1 MSFRPEYWID
11 YTDELMGV
19 ADEQSSLVAL
29 EPEILGTWRVRVQM
43 GGRQIF
49 ALQGLDYPAA
59 LESVLGAFEV
69 LNRERGIS
77 MDT

>member
-1 MSFRPEYWID
+1 MVFRPEYWID
-11 YTDELMGV
+11 YTDTLVGV
-19 ADEQSSLVAL
+19 TEEQSTLVAL

-43 GGRQIF
+43 GGREVL

-69 LNRERGIS
+69 LNRERGAFLE
-77 MDT
+77 T

>member
-11 YTDELMGV
+11 YTDELMGM
-19 ADEQSSLVAL
+19 DEDQSSLVAL

-43 GGRQIF
+43 GGREIF
-49 ALQGLDYPAA
+49 ALQGLEYAAA

-69 LNRERGIS
+69 LNHARS
-77 MDT
+77 SPVD